1 MPRGK
6 AAQRTLE
13 TRDLGEIVDTLR
25 DAKRNGRGCT
35 LLVGAGC
42 SVAAKIPTA
51 DEFVGLIKRS
61 YPNIYRHA
69 EPKTYANCMAKLSPM
84 QQRTM
89 IRRYVDAA
97 KINWAHVCIAQLVK
111 EDYVDRILTTNF
123 DPLIVRACALF
134 GEFPAVYDFAASQR
148 FKPAELPR
156 HAVFYLHGQQNG
168 FVHLNTEE
176 QFKKHLRLIAPVFE
190 EAGQGRTWIVV
201 GYSGRSDP
209 VFKQLTYVKQF
220 DNNLY
225 WVGFQ
230 DLKPA
235 VHVCDELLLK
245 DNRAYY
251 VPGYDADSFFISL
264 AQQLRCFPPD
274 LLKKPFEYLD
284 RILETLT
291 PFPPPR
297 GMGDYDVTQH
307 TRELIRSAVAKIDGN
322 SLEQDAQQL
331 LLTGDYA
338 GVLRRRRLYE
348 ANGSPALL
356 QTVAWAYVME
366 GLTARERAEKAED
379 EATRKRLFKT
389 AYKQYARALE
399 VDSTFAP
406 AFNNWGSALFYE
418 ADLRPEQREELLR
431 LAREKYEQAAALEP
445 GRSSYNLACLAAVQ
459 GDQVECRKRLA
470 EARATGFLPKRSYI
484 ERDPDLE
491 GVRQYAWFRKLV
503 GTA

>member
-1 MPRGK
+1 VSRGK
-6 AAQRTLE
+6 AAQRTIE

-35 LLVGAGC
+35 LLIGAGC

-51 DEFVGLIKRS
+51 DEFVGLIRRS
-61 YPNIYRHA
+61 YPNMYRHA
-69 EPKTYANCMAKLSPM
+69 SPKTYANCMARLAPM

-89 IRRYVDAA
+89 IRKYVEAA

-111 EDYVDRILTTNF
+111 ADYVDRILTTNF

-134 GEFPAVYDFAASQR
+134 GEFPAVYDFAASQSFR
-148 FKPAELPR
+148 PAELPR

-168 FVHLNTEE
+168 FVHLNTPA
-176 QFKKHLRLIAPVFE
+176 QFRKHLNLMAPVFE

-209 VFKQLTYVKQF
+209 VFKRLTYVDEF

-230 DLKPA
+230 NEKPA
-235 VHVCDELLLK
+235 PHVCKELLLK

-274 LLKKPFEYLD
+274 LLEKPFEYLD

-322 SLEQDAQQL
+322 ALEQKAQQL

-338 GVLRRRRLYE
+338 GVLRLYE
-348 ANGSPALL
+348 AEESPALR
-356 QTVAWAYVME
+356 QTVAWAYVMQ
-366 GLTARERAEKAED
+366 GLTARDLATQAED
-379 EATRKRLFKT
+379 DATRKRRFQR

-399 VDSTFAP
+399 VDPTFAP
-406 AFNNWGSALFYE
+406 ALNNWGSALFYE
-418 ADLRPEQREELLR
+418 ADLRPERREELLD
-431 LAREKYEQAAALEP
+431 LAREKYEQAAKLEP

-459 GDQVECRKRLA
+459 GNHAECRKRLA

-484 ERDPDLE
+484 ERDPDFE
-491 GVRQYAWFRKLV
+491 GVRHLAWFRKLV